1 MLDLEEERTEETQ
14 IIEDINV
21 ELEKIILAAPEEL
34 PPTYSIQNKSP
45 EDQLNE
51 SEQLPTEINRADS
64 EYSAGPRETGG
75 SIKDSEAAK

>member
-45 EDQLNE
+45 ED
-51 SEQLPTEINRADS
+51 
-64 EYSAGPRETGG
+64 
-75 SIKDSEAAK
+75 